1 MFNNFSPVCVVFY
14 EKAFIFNTY
23 FLEGSLLMSTM
34 IIEVYDALMAAGS
47 PDDKSRAAATAMSTD
62 ILEMKRDVNLLKWM
76 VGLNIAVSMIPALKA
91 ILG

>member
-1 MFNNFSPVCVVFY
+1 MSVFPGMEVMY
-14 EKAFIFNTY
+14 EH
-23 FLEGSLLMSTM
+23 
-34 IIEVYDALMAAGS
+34 YDRRGLCAMMAAGS